1 MESKNIGFP
10 YNLATALDCA
20 IRDFE
25 VEKDTKKYGYK
36 VKDNIYYNYM
46 SNEYW
51 ESYKKDMPE
60 EHRKQFDNGSGGEL
74 KEKKG
79 RWGIYPPKMA
89 SFGSSSRMIYELSK
103 DIPGFCFEEQLDT
116 RVGGIANLDG
126 FLKKDNK
133 YIYIEAKRREI
144 YSSTHE
150 SEEIKEVYLPV
161 YEWVEDKCGKE
172 YFSFT
177 KADAKEEGIKKVT
190 FYLNNNP
197 VQYFDLKQ
205 LICHFLGITYDIAKY
220 NIKDAKVKFV
230 YLIYNPEEV
239 EGIISKKY
247 KDNIVTRYR
256 EVTEF
261 VNKNTDIIKSIFNAV
276 FKYQTKRHNLP
287 DTDVNL
293 EFKLVDQDTYKG
305 ELK

>member
-1 MESKNIGFP
+1 MESKDKEMP
-10 YNLATALDCA
+10 YNMATALDCA
-20 IRDFE
+20 IRDSE
-25 VEKDTKKYGYK
+25 VENDTKKYGYK
-36 VKDNIYYNYM
+36 VKDNVYYNYM

-51 ESYKKDMPE
+51 KSFRKDMPE
-60 EHRKQFDNGSGGEL
+60 EHRNQFDNGSGGEL

-161 YEWVEDKCGKE
+161 YKWVEDKCGKK
-172 YFSFT
+172 YFSF
-177 KADAKEEGIKKVT
+177 KIADAKEEGIKKVT

-205 LICHFLGITYDIAKY
+205 LICHFLGIAYELAKHSINANVKFLY
-220 NIKDAKVKFV
+220 LIFNPEKVENNIDEKYRKNIITRYKEVKDFIEGNIKVIIQIFYTVLEYQLERQK
-230 YLIYNPEEV
+230 LPRV
-239 EGIISKKY
+239 EINFEY
-247 KDNIVTRYR
+247 
-256 EVTEF
+256 E
-261 VNKNTDIIKSIFNAV
+261 
-276 FKYQTKRHNLP
+276 
-287 DTDVNL
+287 
-293 EFKLVDQDTYKG
+293 LVDQNSYKD

>member
-161 YEWVEDKCGKE
+161 YKWVEDKCGKK
-172 YFSFT
+172 YFY
-177 KADAKEEGIKKVT
+177 AKEEGIKKVT

>member
-1 MESKNIGFP
+1 MESKDKEMP
-10 YNLATALDCA
+10 YNMVTALDCA
-20 IRDFE
+20 IRDSE
-25 VEKDTKKYGYK
+25 VENDTKKYGYK
-36 VKDNIYYNYM
+36 VKDNVYYNYM

-51 ESYKKDMPE
+51 NSFRKDIPE
-60 EHRKQFDNGSGGEL
+60 EHRNQFDNGSGGEL

-103 DIPGFCFEEQLDT
+103 DIPEFCFEEQLDT

-161 YEWVEDKCGKE
+161 YKWVEDKCGKK
-172 YFSFT
+172 YFSF
-177 KADAKEEGIKKVT
+177 KKVDAKEEGIKKVT
-190 FYLNNNP
+190 FYLNDNP

-205 LICHFLGITYDIAKY
+205 LICHFLGITYDLAKHSINNADVKFLY
-220 NIKDAKVKFV
+220 LIFNPKKVKIDENYKEKISTRFDCV
-230 YLIYNPEEV
+230 VEFINNNNDTIKNIFQAVLEYQSEIHKFKKTEV
-239 EGIISKKY
+239 K
-247 KDNIVTRYR
+247 
-256 EVTEF
+256 F
-261 VNKNTDIIKSIFNAV
+261 
-276 FKYQTKRHNLP
+276 
-287 DTDVNL
+287 

>member
-1 MESKNIGFP
+1 MEKYQDPIDMQ
-10 YNLATALDCA
+10 TALDCA
-20 IRDFE
+20 IREFE

-126 FLKKDNK
+126 FLKKDDK

-161 YEWVEDKCGKE
+161 YKWVEDKCGKE

-177 KADAKEEGIKKVT
+177 KAEAKEEGIKKVT

-205 LICHFLGITYDIAKY
+205 LICHFLGITYDLAKHFINNVDVKFLY
-220 NIKDAKVKFV
+220 LIFNPDKVKGKIAED
-230 YLIYNPEEV
+230 YRDKIMNR
-239 EGIISKKY
+239 Y
-247 KDNIVTRYR
+247 KDVVKFINDNNDTIKNI
-256 EVTEF
+256 F
-261 VNKNTDIIKSIFNAV
+261 QAV
-276 FKYQTKRHNLP
+276 LEYQLEIHKFQKPEIRF
-287 DTDVNL
+287 
-293 EFKLVDQDTYKG
+293 EFKLVDQDSYEG

>member
-1 MESKNIGFP
+1 MEKYQDPIDMQ
-10 YNLATALDCA
+10 TALDCA
-20 IRDFE
+20 IREFE

-126 FLKKDNK
+126 FLKKDDK

-161 YEWVEDKCGKE
+161 YKWVEDKCGKE

-177 KADAKEEGIKKVT
+177 KAEAKEEGIKKVT

-205 LICHFLGITYDIAKY
+205 LICHFLGITYDLAKHFI
-220 NIKDAKVKFV
+220 NNVDVKFL
-230 YLIYNPEEV
+230 YLIFNPDEV
-239 EGIISKKY
+239 KGKIAGDYRDKIMNRY
-247 KDNIVTRYR
+247 KDVVKFINDNNDTIKNI
-256 EVTEF
+256 F
-261 VNKNTDIIKSIFNAV
+261 QAV
-276 FKYQTKRHNLP
+276 LEYQLEIHKFQKPEIRF
-287 DTDVNL
+287 
-293 EFKLVDQDTYKG
+293 EFKLVDQDSYEG

>member
-1 MESKNIGFP
+1 MESKDKEMP
-10 YNLATALDCA
+10 YNMATALDCA

-25 VEKDTKKYGYK
+25 VENDTKKYGYK

-51 ESYKKDMPE
+51 ESYKIVMPE

-103 DIPGFCFEEQLDT
+103 DISGFCFEEQLDT

-161 YEWVEDKCGKE
+161 YKCIKDKCGE
-172 YFSFT
+172 GNFDFT
-177 KADAKEEGIKKVT
+177 IADAKEEGIKKVT
-190 FYLNNNP
+190 FRLNKNP

-205 LICHFLGITYDIAKY
+205 LICHFLGIAYDLAKHSINNADVKFLY
-220 NIKDAKVKFV
+220 LIFNPKKVKIDENYKEKISTRFDCV
-230 YLIYNPEEV
+230 VEFINNNNDTIERIFQAVLEYQSEIHKIQKPEV
-239 EGIISKKY
+239 K
-247 KDNIVTRYR
+247 
-256 EVTEF
+256 F
-261 VNKNTDIIKSIFNAV
+261 
-276 FKYQTKRHNLP
+276 
-287 DTDVNL
+287 
-293 EFKLVDQDTYKG
+293 EFKLVDQDSYKD

>member
-1 MESKNIGFP
+1 MEKYQDP
-10 YNLATALDCA
+10 TDKQTALDCA

-79 RWGIYPPKMA
+79 RWGINPPKMA

-116 RVGGIANLDG
+116 RVGGVANLDG
-126 FLKKDNK
+126 FIKTNDK
-133 YIYIEAKRREI
+133 YLYIEAKRREI
-144 YSSTHE
+144 YGASHANE
-150 SEEIKEVYLPV
+150 KIKVV
-161 YEWVEDKCGKE
+161 YEDVYNTIQKLVNNFNFEMYGEED
-172 YFSFT
+172 
-177 KADAKEEGIKKVT
+177 EEGCKKCT
-190 FYLNNNP
+190 FKICNK
-197 VQYFDLKQ
+197 VVKYFDLKQ
-205 LICHFLGITYDIAKY
+205 LICHFLGITYDIAKQ
-220 NIKDAKVKFV
+220 NIKDAEVKFV

-247 KDNIVTRYR
+247 KDNIVKRYR
-256 EVTEF
+256 EVSEF

-287 DTDVNL
+287 NTDVKF
-293 EFKLVDQDTYKG
+293 EFKIVDQDSYKD